1 MIHFSLAIMN
11 QVGMLSEGRIKC
23 TREAIL
29 ISEVELSGFVQRPI
43 FLVPENST
51 FNNEGEQMRK
61 EQEE

>member
-1 MIHFSLAIMN
+1 MN